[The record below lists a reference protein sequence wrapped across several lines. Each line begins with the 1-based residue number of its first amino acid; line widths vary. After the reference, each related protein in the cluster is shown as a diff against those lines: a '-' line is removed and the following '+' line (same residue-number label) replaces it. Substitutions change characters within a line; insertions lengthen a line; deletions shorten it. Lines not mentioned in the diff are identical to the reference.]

1 MNPSTPGQKTD
12 LIQTLGTIVGGS
24 ALLFGLYFTA
34 RTLQVNQRTLQVS
47 QEGQITERFTRAIDQ
62 LGATD
67 DKGNPRVE
75 VRLGGIYALER
86 IARDSHKDYSQIID
100 ILTAYIR
107 KNSAWPP
114 EAAASNDDIEQPHE
128 IFLAA
133 DIQAILTV
141 IGRRAHYF
149 VPTREV
155 QFADLRS
162 VFAHRDVQ
170 YINLFG
176 TDLRGGDLSDA
187 HLEGA
192 ILYEAHLERANLF
205 GTHLEGATLYG
216 AHLES
221 ARLRGAYLKEA
232 WLRYAHLEGADL
244 SGAHL
249 ERAALDEA
257 QLEGAHLDEA
267 DLSGVDGLT
276 QKQIEQAHGDKKYTL
291 LPDHLKYPAHW
302 GILGE
307 PPTSSQRAAEPQSQ
321 PFLFPPLFPQV
332 RGRGILRSSP

>member
-1 MNPSTPGQKTD
+1 VAGRARIKERIRLLNQEHGLLLRVGLGAAALLLTGVLLWWLVNPSTPGQKTD

-75 VRLGGIYALER
+75 VRVGGIYALER

-107 KNSAWPP
+107 MNSAWQPK
-114 EAAASNDDIEQPHE
+114 AAASNDDTEQPDE
-128 IFLAA
+128 IMNVVWQVPAA

-141 IGRRAHYF
+141 IGRRAQYF
-149 VPTREV
+149 TPTREV
-155 QFADLRS
+155 QFADLS
-162 VFAHRDVQ
+162 QVFAHRDVQ
-170 YINLFG
+170 YINLRN

-192 ILYEAHLERANLF
+192 ILYEAHLEGANLF
-205 GTHLEGATLYG
+205 GTHLEGATLFG
-216 AHLES
+216 AHLKR
-221 ARLRGAYLKEA
+221 ARLHGAYLKEA
-232 WLRYAHLEGADL
+232 WLRYAHLEEADL
-244 SGAHL
+244 NEADLEGARLDDAHL
-249 ERAALDEA
+249 E
-257 QLEGAHLDEA
+257 GANLN
-267 DLSGVDGLT
+267 S
-276 QKQIEQAHGDKKYTL
+276 AHQTD
-291 LPDHLKYPAHW
+291 
-302 GILGE
+302 
-307 PPTSSQRAAEPQSQ
+307 S
-321 PFLFPPLFPQV
+321 
-332 RGRGILRSSP
+332 